1 VADFIIG
8 QEGIDSAAAPGMAAF
23 IPPSSPMLS
32 LKKRREAIVNDL
44 YIDLQVP
51 RWNEPEI
58 FVRFKPASATRINAI
73 IERRRKQKAENWS
86 LLTNA
91 DVLVDCC
98 VGVYAVHPDEPNTQ
112 LSLRENDSYGSWTK
126 FDHELA
132 AALGV
137 DVDNNAECCIA
148 LYMTEGDLI
157 DTANKLFRWSNIAN
171 DEADA
176 TF

>member
-1 VADFIIG
+1 MADFIIG
-8 QEGIDSAAAPGMAAF
+8 QEGNDFSEQTAVPGF
-23 IPPSSPMLS
+23 VPPASPLLS
-32 LKKRREAIVNDL
+32 LKKRRESIVNDL
-44 YIDLQVP
+44 YIDIQVP
-51 RWNEPEI
+51 RWDEPEI
-58 FVRFKPASATRINAI
+58 FVRFKPASATRINSI

-98 VGVYAVHPDEPNTQ
+98 VGVYGISPDDPGTK
-112 LSLRENDSYGSWTK
+112 LSLRENDPYGSWTK

-132 AALGV
+132 EALGV
-137 DVDNNAECCIA
+137 EVSSNADCCIA

-157 DTANKLFRWSNIAN
+157 DAANKLFRWSNIAN
-171 DEADA
+171 DEADE